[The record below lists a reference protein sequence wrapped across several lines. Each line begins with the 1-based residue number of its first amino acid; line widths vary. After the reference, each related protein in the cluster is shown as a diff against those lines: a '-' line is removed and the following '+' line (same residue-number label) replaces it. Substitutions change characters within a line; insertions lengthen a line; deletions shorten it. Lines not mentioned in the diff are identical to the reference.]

1 MSSLMSKQI
10 NYFPTESDL
19 SELFKKAG
27 LPQDFS
33 NKFIKDYAAIKR
45 NVDQNAE
52 ATDGNTLSIESLDER
67 VVIVEAQIVALDLRV
82 DTLETEVA
90 AIDIRLTTAEGEI
103 DTLRIDLDQLRL
115 EFNTHVA
122 ARSAHGATGD
132 IVGADDYATALVGGT
147 VLLAAAVANAVA
159 STVSVTSPDATAA
172 PAVYDQAQAQSVV
185 TLANEMKG
193 EINTLVANLN
203 AVVTQLNALLASER
217 AAKQLAT

>member
-19 SELFKKAG
+19 AELFKKAG
-27 LPQDFS
+27 LSQEFS

-52 ATDGNTLSIESLDER
+52 ATDGNTLSIESLD
-67 VVIVEAQIVALDLRV
+67 ARV
-82 DTLETEVA
+82 DSAEAAISALTIRVGNAESA
-90 AIDIRLTTAEGEI
+90 ISAIDIRLTTAEGEI

-115 EFNTHVA
+115 EFDTHVA
-122 ARSAHGATGD
+122 AQSAHGATGD
-132 IVGADDYATALVGGT
+132 IVGTDDYATALVGGT
-147 VLLAAAVANAVA
+147 VLLAAAVTNAVA

-172 PAVYDQAQAQSVV
+172 PAAYNQAQAQSVV

-193 EINTLVANLN
+193 DINTLVANLN

-217 AAKQLAT
+217 AAKQLAL

>member
-1 MSSLMSKQI
+1 MSSLMSEQI

-19 SELFKKAG
+19 AELFAKAG

-52 ATDGNTLSIESLDER
+52 ATDDNTADIE
-67 VVIVEAQIVALDLRV
+67 V
-82 DTLETEVA
+82 VA
-90 AIDIRLTTAEGEI
+90 AELGEVSYRLTLAEFEIISIGVRLTTAEGEI

-115 EFNTHVA
+115 EFDAHVA
-122 ARSAHGATGD
+122 DQSAHGATGD
-132 IVGADDYATALVGGT
+132 IVGTDDYATALVGGT
-147 VLLAAAVANAVA
+147 VLLAAAVTDAIA

-172 PAVYDQAQAQSVV
+172 PAAYNQTQAQSVV

-193 EINTLVANLN
+193 DINTLVTNLN
-203 AVVTQLNALLASER
+203 SVVTQLNALLASER
-217 AAKQLAT
+217 AAKQLAP

>member
-19 SELFKKAG
+19 AELFKKAG

-52 ATDGNTLSIESLDER
+52 ATDENTLSIESLDIR
-67 VVIVEAQIVALDLRV
+67 VTGNTVAI
-82 DTLETEVA
+82 T

-103 DTLRIDLDQLRL
+103 DTLRIDLDQLRI
-115 EFNTHVA
+115 EFDTHVA
-122 ARSAHGATGD
+122 AQSAHGATGD
-132 IVGADDYATALVGGT
+132 IVGTDDYAQPALGGT
-147 VLLAAAVANAVA
+147 VFLAAAVANAA
-159 STVSVTSPDATAA
+159 PSAVSVTSPDATAA
-172 PAVYDQAQAQSVV
+172 PAAYNQAQAQSVV

-193 EINTLVANLN
+193 DINTLVTNFN
-203 AVVTQLNALLASER
+203 ALTTQFNALLASER
-217 AAKQLAT
+217 AAKQLAP

>member
-19 SELFKKAG
+19 AELFKKAG

-52 ATDGNTLSIESLDER
+52 ATDENTLSIESLDIR
-67 VVIVEAQIVALDLRV
+67 VTDNTAAI
-82 DTLETEVA
+82 T

-115 EFNTHVA
+115 DFNNHTA
-122 ARSAHGATGD
+122 AQSAHGATGD
-132 IVGADDYATALVGGT
+132 IVGTDDYAQPAIGGT
-147 VLLAAAVANAVA
+147 VLLAPAVADAAPSTVTPPTAVA
-159 STVSVTSPDATAA
+159 AA
-172 PAVYDQAQAQSVV
+172 PATYSQAYTDSQTAAINALSTALAQAI
-185 TLANEMKG
+185 ADY
-193 EINTLVANLN
+193 N
-203 AVVTQLNALLASER
+203 AAVTQLNALLASER
-217 AAKQLAT
+217 AAKQLAL

>member
-19 SELFKKAG
+19 AELFAKAG
-27 LPQDFS
+27 LPTEFS

-52 ATDGNTLSIESLDER
+52 ATDENALSIESLDER
-67 VVIVEAQIVALDLRV
+67 VVIVEA
-82 DTLETEVA
+82 
-90 AIDIRLTTAEGEI
+90 DIEELTYRLVLAEFEIISIGVRLTSAEGEI

-115 EFNTHVA
+115 EFDTHVA
-122 ARSAHGATGD
+122 AESAHGATGD
-132 IVGADDYATALVGGT
+132 IVGTDDYATALVGGT

-172 PAVYDQAQAQSVV
+172 PAAYNQAQAQSVV

-193 EINTLVANLN
+193 DINTLVTNLN
-203 AVVTQLNALLASER
+203 AVVAQLNALLTSER
-217 AAKQLAT
+217 AAKQLAP